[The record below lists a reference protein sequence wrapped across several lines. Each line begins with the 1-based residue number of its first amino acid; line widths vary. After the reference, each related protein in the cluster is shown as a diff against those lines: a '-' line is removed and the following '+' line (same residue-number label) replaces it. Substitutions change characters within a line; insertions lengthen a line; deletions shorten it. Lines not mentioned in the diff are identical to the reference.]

1 MVRAFVM
8 IERSVPVSRFLP
20 MSLATLPAFGRRAL
34 RRGFVVA
41 ALAGVIACPA
51 LGQQGAPVPA
61 APRPPSITVVKVE
74 RTEVAATVL
83 VSGNIVAREEVLVLP
98 QVDGLAILEI
108 LAEEGDQVE
117 AGQVLARLNRAA
129 LDVALE
135 QNAANLQR
143 VTATIA
149 QARAQIVEAESNRTL
164 ANNALARAQALRG
177 EGITSADAFEQRQ
190 GAARSAEARLTA
202 SVQALAIAQAELA
215 SAQAQRSDIGLRI
228 QRSEIKAPRAGVISR
243 RNARQG
249 AIAGMGS
256 PEPLFRIIADGAV
269 ELEAEVPEADI
280 PRLTIGKPVQVTRA
294 GMNQPIAGQVRL
306 ISPEVDRLTRLGRVR
321 ISLPVAAAGSIG
333 AFARGLIEI
342 DRRVGL
348 TVPVSAVTYRRDLA
362 TVQVV
367 EKGNVVRSRIV
378 RIGLAGEGKVELIEG
393 VQEGATVVA
402 RAGTFVRDGD
412 VITPVPAVDRT
423 SAITTR

>member
-1 MVRAFVM
+1 M
-8 IERSVPVSRFLP
+8 IYRSVPVNRLVRFSHP
-20 MSLATLPAFGRRAL
+20 GFPIPRFPASLRPAFGRSLA
-34 RRGFVVA
+34 A
-41 ALAGVIACPA
+41 MALAVAMSGPVLA
-51 LGQQGAPVPA
+51 QQGGA
-61 APRPPSITVVKVE
+61 APATPRAPSITVVRVE

-108 LAEEGDQVE
+108 LAEEGDRVE
-117 AGQVLARLNRAA
+117 AGQVLVRLNRAA

-135 QNAANLQR
+135 QNAASLQR

-164 ANNALARAQALRG
+164 ANNAFARAQTLRG

-190 GAARSAEARLTA
+190 GAARSADARLTA

-215 SAQAQRSDIGLRI
+215 SAQAQRSDIELRI

-256 PEPLFRIIADGAV
+256 AEPLFRIIADGAV

-280 PRLTIGKPVQVTRA
+280 PRLSIGKPVQVTPA
-294 GMNQPIAGQVRL
+294 GMSQPIAGEVRL
-306 ISPEVDRLTRLGRVR
+306 ISPEVDRQTRLGRVR
-321 ISLPVAAAGSIG
+321 IALPVAAAGSIG

-367 EKGNVVRSRIV
+367 EEGNVVRIRTV
-378 RIGLAGEGKVELIEG
+378 KIGLSGQGKVELTEG

-412 VITPVPAVDRT
+412 VITPVPAAART
-423 SAITTR
+423 SANTTR